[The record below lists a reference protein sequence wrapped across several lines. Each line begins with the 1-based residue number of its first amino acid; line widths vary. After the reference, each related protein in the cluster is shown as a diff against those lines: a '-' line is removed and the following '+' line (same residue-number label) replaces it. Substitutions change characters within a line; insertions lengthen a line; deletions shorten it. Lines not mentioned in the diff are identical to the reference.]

1 MGIVTRQASRNAVSI
16 LLGTLTG
23 AVNTLL
29 VLPKAFEGFEEGWG
43 LLKVLTAYALILSQ
57 FLHGGIPN
65 TIVRF
70 LPNITLGQRPAFLG
84 RLFLIP
90 LVGALALCLLV
101 ALTGS
106 EGLRLVN
113 PGDADLLAGYL
124 PEFVLLTIAL
134 TFFYAVYGYLSAV
147 LKTTL
152 FQFLNE
158 GFLKSWYLLSALG
171 FLLGWFDFSQLLLAY
186 VSGYLIACIALC
198 AYAIL
203 KGFRV
208 KPFRTPAWKP
218 FASKEIASY
227 SLFSILD
234 RGAAI
239 VVNNLDIV
247 MIGLMAGLEDVA
259 YYTLAFY
266 IGAVAMLPQKS
277 LLAIANPLAS
287 AAVAADDKPLLKD
300 IYRRSSM
307 TQLLTGGMIFMA
319 IWVSVDEMMLL
330 LPEKFSGGKWVV
342 FFIGLSKVFQMATG
356 VSGGILVYSNLYR
369 MNFVLNLA
377 LIVVAIASNYVFMH
391 KNLLDLGITGAA
403 MATAL
408 TFLLY
413 NLVKVLILQ
422 RHFTINPF
430 SREFA
435 WSLAL
440 VVLGFPLYFWNL
452 FPELPVVAILVKSG
466 LLVAVLGLI
475 AVRMKLLPDPRSL
488 LKRS

>member
-16 LLGTLTG
+16 LLGTFTG

-70 LPNITLGQRPAFLG
+70 LPSISIGQRPAFLG

-90 LVGALALCLLV
+90 VLGVLALCLLV

-113 PGDADLLAGYL
+113 PSDADLLAAYL

-158 GFLKSWYLLSALG
+158 GFLKTWYLLSAVA
-171 FLLGWFDFSQLLLAY
+171 FLLGWLSFPHLLLAY
-186 VSGYLIACIALC
+186 VGGYLIACAVLC
-198 AYAIL
+198 TYAIL
-203 KGFRV
+203 KGFKLR
-208 KPFRTPAWKP
+208 PFNTPAWAP
-218 FASKEIASY
+218 FKSKEIASY

-259 YYTLAFY
+259 FYTLAFY

-300 IYRRSSM
+300 IYQRSSM

-342 FFIGLSKVFQMATG
+342 FFIGLSKIFQMATG
-356 VSGGILVYSNLYR
+356 VSGGILVYSKLYR

-377 LIVVAIASNYVFMH
+377 LIVLAIASNYVFMH
-391 KNLLDLGITGAA
+391 EDLLNLGITGAA

-408 TFLLY
+408 TFLVY

-430 SREFA
+430 SANFGR
-435 WSLAL
+435 SLAL
-440 VVLGFPLYFWNL
+440 VALGFPLYFWT
-452 FPELPVVAILVKSG
+452 PIPDLPFVAILLKSG
-466 LLVAVLGLI
+466 LLVTITGLI
-475 AVRMKLLPDPRSL
+475 ALKSGLLPDPRSF
-488 LKRS
+488 LKGS